1 MASYHNGDVI
11 TDIVDSVLVS
21 GVRASRFKL
30 ANIRVIYYAHTRTRT
45 HTEREREGGGVGG
58 IEGG

>member
-30 ANIRVIYYAHTRTRT
+30 ANLRVIYYAHARTQR
-45 HTEREREGGGVGG
+45 EREREGGG
-58 IEGG
+58 EG